1 MPTRRPTPEEMLAL
15 VKEEEK
21 ENKAGKLKIFL
32 GAAPGVGKT
41 YSMLKVALEKKAEGV
56 DIVAGLVETHSR
68 HDTLQLLSPL
78 EKLPLKII
86 DYHGKKLTEF
96 DLDAAIKR
104 RPTIILVDELA
115 HTNAE
120 GSRHPKRWQ
129 DIKELLDL
137 GIDVYTTLNVQH
149 IESLNDVV
157 AQITGVR
164 VRETVP
170 DLMIEIADN
179 VELVDLPPDDLLM
192 RLKEGKVYLPQ
203 QAELATNNF
212 FRKGNLI
219 ALRELAL
226 RITAQFVNTEVTLHR
241 QGQAIKKTWPTTE
254 RLLVCVGTDHETV
267 KLIRSAKRLA
277 TNLKA
282 DWIAVFVDSPRINA
296 NASKRENALKA
307 LRLAESL
314 GAEAQLLTGSDV
326 VKEIVTLAHERN
338 VSKIVVGKIIRPKWI
353 GYIRKTLVEEIV
365 RYSEEIDIYI
375 VKHEPSTYYQEKQ
388 ISDRLPKI
396 KWFSYINALLIW
408 TTCTAINFS
417 IYSMVP
423 HTNFDFG
430 SYILIYLIGLIF
442 ISNQG
447 ERIPA
452 FLSSILSISALAFFF
467 ISPPLKWDFT
477 GIQYLL
483 SLFLMFGVS
492 QFISHLAIL
501 RKQQV
506 NLSHFQEKRLVSLYN
521 LSKKLANTRGVENLL
536 HIAIQYITEIFNSR
550 VSILLP
556 EKNGQLRVRHGGFTK
571 IDLSEKERSIALW
584 VYNLG
589 QRAGIGTET
598 LSNSKA
604 IYLPLKDAQR
614 TIGVIRVQP
623 KDPKNL
629 LIPEQFHLL
638 EALTNQVA
646 LAIAVERLHE
656 KKKTEE

>member
-1 MPTRRPTPEEMLAL
+1 METRRPTPEEMLAL
-15 VKEEEK
+15 AKEEEK

-41 YSMLKVALEKKAEGV
+41 YSMLKVALEKKAEGI

-68 HDTLQLLSPL
+68 HDTLQLLNPL
-78 EKLPLKII
+78 EKLPLKTIV
-86 DYHGKKLTEF
+86 YHGRKIAEF

-104 RPTIILVDELA
+104 KPTIILVDELA

-129 DIKELLDL
+129 DVKELLDL

-149 IESLNDVV
+149 IESLNDVI

-203 QAELATNNF
+203 QAERATTNF

-226 RITAQFVNTEVTLHR
+226 RITAEFVNTEVTLHR

-254 RLLVCVGTDHETV
+254 RLLVCVGTNRDAI

-277 TNLKA
+277 ANLRA
-282 DWIAVFVDSPRINA
+282 DWIAVFVDSPKINGD
-296 NASKRENALKA
+296 ASKRENALKA

-314 GAEAQLLTGSDV
+314 GAETQLLTGSDL
-326 VKEIVTLAHERN
+326 VKEVVNLAHERN
-338 VSKIVVGKIIRPKWI
+338 VSKIVVGKIIRPKWV
-353 GYIRKTLVEEIV
+353 GYIRKTFVEELI
-365 RYSEEIDIYI
+365 RHSEEIDVYI
-375 VKHEPSTYYQEKQ
+375 VKHEESTYYQEKQ
-388 ISDRLPKI
+388 TSDHLPKV
-396 KWFSYINALLIW
+396 KLFSCINALIIW
-408 TTCTAINFS
+408 GICTVINFS
-417 IYSMVP
+417 IYSTVP

-430 SYILIYLIGLIF
+430 SYILIYLIGLIL

-452 FLSSILSISALAFFF
+452 LFSSLLSIAALTFFF
-467 ISPPLKWDFT
+467 IYPPLKWDFT

-483 SLFLMFGVS
+483 SLFLMFVVS
-492 QFISHLAIL
+492 QFISHLSIL

-506 NLSHFQEKRLVSLYN
+506 NLSRFHEKRLISLYN

-556 EKNGQLRVRHGGFTK
+556 EKNGQLRVRHGGFTG

-589 QRAGIGTET
+589 QRAGLGTET

-604 IYLPLKDAQR
+604 IYLPLKDAKK

-623 KDPKNL
+623 KDPKSFPL
-629 LIPEQFHLL
+629 LEQFHLL
-638 EALTNQVA
+638 ETLTNQVA

-656 KKKTEE
+656 KK